1 MAVFTS
7 KALPGLKDGA
17 DFDLKQFSQHMGL
30 KLSTFEHNYDSTKNV
45 IQFPQDNIPPQP
57 NNRPRS
63 TSNGGSPNNRGSST
77 TSKSPT
83 NRSPTNRSPTNRSPT
98 NRSPTNRS
106 PTNRS
111 PTNRSPTNRSPTNRS
126 PTNRSPT
133 NRSPTNI
140 HKTPGSPISNL
151 SGKNAFNRFFPH
163 GTNGVQRPF
172 PNHHVNQP
180 DFSHHPHRSYE
191 NRRDES
197 DYEEL
202 YYVSE
207 KHTKPQN
214 SRTQENREDESDYE
228 ELYYVTE
235 KHTKPQNSRSQENRE
250 DESDY
255 EELYYVPEKHPKPQN
270 SRTQLGEFGNSSPYN
285 GNVGPFA
292 YNSPSYI
299 YEGGRG
305 RRSVRTIDDD
315 DDQFQFG
322 SASLGVSYYF
332 GWVLVLAEISVLLF
346 LGFCRLVVVA
356 S

>member
-57 NNRPRS
+57 NNRPSS

-83 NRSPTNRSPTNRSPT
+83 NRSPPNRSPTSRSPT
-98 NRSPTNRS
+98 NN
-106 PTNRS
+106 
-111 PTNRSPTNRSPTNRS
+111 
-126 PTNRSPT
+126 
-133 NRSPTNI
+133 

-163 GTNGVQRPF
+163 GSNGVQRPF
-172 PNHHVNQP
+172 PNNHVNQP

-214 SRTQENREDESDYE
+214 SR
-228 ELYYVTE
+228 
-235 KHTKPQNSRSQENRE
+235 SQENRE
-250 DESDY
+250 DESNY
-255 EELYYVPEKHPKPQN
+255 EGLYYVPKKHSEPQN
-270 SRTQLGEFGNSSPYN
+270 SRTQLGDYGNSFPFN

-299 YEGGRG
+299 YEGGRS
-305 RRSVRTIDDD
+305 RRSVRTINDD
-315 DDQFQFG
+315 DDQYQFG

-346 LGFCRLVVVA
+346 LGFIYGSILTREHPVSPVGAQLLNVSQKQSTTFHSIFKLFMDIWGLDLHYFASVLFKTSLVGK
-356 S
+356 